1 LQNNLIKNKI
11 YQVTIKIKNMKTS
24 VVINS
29 IAFVIIIFFTSLN
42 SFSQSKTAHI
52 NYNQLLLSMPETKQ
66 ADSLLK
72 KLTQVYQAELTR
84 LESEY
89 KVKVDKYQ
97 KEEKTL
103 PEATKQLRLSELKDA
118 ETAYNKFK
126 EAAQKDISEKDT
138 SLFNPIFEKAKK
150 VVTEVA
156 TSKGYDYVIDSSK
169 AQYVY
174 MNPKDDLM
182 ELVKKKLVK

>member
-1 LQNNLIKNKI
+1 MKTRVVIKNI
-11 YQVTIKIKNMKTS
+11 AVVVTILFI
-24 VVINS
+24 
-29 IAFVIIIFFTSLN
+29 SLN

-52 NYNQLLLSMPETKQ
+52 NYSQLILSLPETKS

-72 KLTQVYQAELTR
+72 SLTQDFQLELGR

-89 KVKVDKYQ
+89 KVKVEKYQ

-103 PEATKQLRLSELKDA
+103 PDATKQLRLNELKDA
-118 ETAYNKFK
+118 EATYTKFQ
-126 EAAQKDISEKDT
+126 EAAKKEISAKDKA
-138 SLFNPIFEKAKK
+138 LFDPIFEKAKK
-150 VVTEVA
+150 VVTDVA